1 MATSSGEPVIDGDWL
16 RPGMHINAIGSH
28 TPDRRELDAKSIMK
42 SKVVCDYIPSCLA
55 EAGDMII
62 PINEGT
68 FTDAVIHADLGELVT
83 GLKEARESEEEITL
97 FKSVG
102 LSIQDVAVAK
112 HVYDKSVLQDSG
124 VNFKF

>member
-1 MATSSGEPVIDGDWL
+1 
-16 RPGMHINAIGSH
+16 
-28 TPDRRELDAKSIMK
+28 MK
-42 SKVVCDYIPSCLA
+42 SKVVCDYTPSCLA
-55 EAGDMII
+55 EAGDIII

-68 FTDAVIHADLGELVT
+68 FTDGVIHADLGELVT

-112 HVYDKSVLQDSG
+112 HVYDKSVVQDIG
-124 VNFKF
+124 VNFKFS